1 MSYFQ
6 EEVDKLFPGCMTGKM
21 FIEYN
26 TMDPK
31 GLRLGI
37 EDPFY
42 SQALEPKFFGNN
54 THLNHRKNHVCDT
67 IQHGSHWIT
76 SLKDRC

>member
-1 MSYFQ
+1 MNKEKSGIRYKEFNFMSYFQ

-21 FIEYN
+21 FIEYH
-26 TMDPK
+26 TKDPK

-42 SQALEPKFFGNN
+42 SQAQ
-54 THLNHRKNHVCDT
+54 TRA
-67 IQHGSHWIT
+67 
-76 SLKDRC
+76 

>member
-26 TMDPK
+26 TKDPK

-42 SQALEPKFFGNN
+42 SQAQA
-54 THLNHRKNHVCDT
+54 RA
-67 IQHGSHWIT
+67 
-76 SLKDRC
+76 